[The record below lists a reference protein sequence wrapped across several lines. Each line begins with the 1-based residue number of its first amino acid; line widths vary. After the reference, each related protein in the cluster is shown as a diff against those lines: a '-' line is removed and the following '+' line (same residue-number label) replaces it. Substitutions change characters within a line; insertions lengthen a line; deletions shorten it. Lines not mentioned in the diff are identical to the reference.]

1 MAYTETTT
9 TSWFS
14 RLGSSFAGMGI
25 GFVLLIA
32 GTALLWWNEGDFV
45 ATRDALNEAQSVT
58 QKVSDISRIDS
69 SLNGKLI
76 HASGF
81 ADTQDVLKDPIF
93 QVGERCI
100 ALQREVE
107 YYQWVEES
115 RQEKRQKL
123 GGGEE
128 TITTYTYKQK
138 WVDSP
143 VNSANFKDPSAY
155 QNHANRVHMDLKDE
169 TYRANNVSF
178 GAYRLPDFLIS
189 SISKYE
195 PMQVN
200 LEPQVRESLVR
211 QLRGRQPN
219 PMVGNVL
226 GALSGTGSTN
236 YNASWH
242 PVDVT
247 SSGNT
252 IYIGASSATPAI
264 GDVRITFKK
273 VLPTNV
279 SILARVNG
287 DTFEEFRSSNGET
300 VSQLSMGTVSM
311 ENMYGDAHSSNET
324 MTWIFRAG
332 GALVIVIGLKMLVA
346 PLSVLASVIPLLGS
360 IVGAGTGLVCTLLGT
375 AWSLIIISIAWLRFR
390 PVIGGIMLGIALVLI
405 ALLYLK
411 GRSKKVDAE
420 VPPAPAS

>member
-1 MAYTETTT
+1 MTYTETTT

-14 RLGSSFAGMGI
+14 RLGSSFSGMGI
-25 GFVLLIA
+25 GLVLLIA
-32 GTALLWWNEGDFV
+32 GTVLLWWNEGDFV

-58 QKVSDISRIDS
+58 QKVSDISKIDS

-76 HASGF
+76 HAAGF

-100 ALQREVE
+100 ALQRNVE

-115 RQEKRQKL
+115 KQETRQKL

-128 TITTYTYKQK
+128 TVTTYTYRQK

-143 VNSANFKDPSAY
+143 VNSANFKDPTAY
-155 QNHANRVHMDLKDE
+155 HRYANKVHMDLKDE
-169 TYRANNVSF
+169 TYRANNVTF

-189 SISKYE
+189 SISRYE

-200 LEPQVRESLVR
+200 LDPQVREALVK
-211 QLRGRQPN
+211 QLRGKQAN

-242 PVDVT
+242 PVDVS
-247 SSGNT
+247 SSGDT
-252 IYIGASSATPAI
+252 IYIGASSATPAV
-264 GDVRITFKK
+264 GDMRITFKK
-273 VLPTNV
+273 VLPANV
-279 SILARVNG
+279 SILAKVNS
-287 DTFEEFRSSNGET
+287 DTFEQFHSSNGET
-300 VSQLSMGTVSM
+300 VSRLSMGTVSM

-332 GALVIVIGLKMLVA
+332 GALLIVIGLKMLVA
-346 PLSVLASVIPLLGS
+346 PLAVLASVIPLLGS
-360 IVGAGTGLVCTLLGT
+360 IVGAGTGLVCTLLGV
-375 AWSLIIISIAWLRFR
+375 AWSLIVISLAWLRFR
-390 PVIGGIMLGIALVLI
+390 PVIGGIMIGVAVVLI
-405 ALLYLK
+405 VLLYLR
-411 GRSKKVDAE
+411 GRNKKIDVE
-420 VPPAPAS
+420 VPTAPAS